1 MSHHTPSNV
10 PLLGTLCV
18 VAGLISQ
25 DDLDFCLALQRQMD
39 DGTPIGEILL
49 LHNYLSARDLA
60 WITLQQQVLRGR
72 AVGQRPASLDLA

>member
-1 MSHHTPSNV
+1 MSQPTLSNV

-18 VAGLISQ
+18 AAGLISQ
-25 DDLDFCLALQRQMD
+25 DDLDFCLALQRQTD

-60 WITLQQQVLRGR
+60 RITLQQQVLRR
-72 AVGQRPASLDLA
+72 CAVGQRPASLVWA